1 MLFKFRK
8 ESYHMTKTH
17 GGYSRTASAITLA
30 LCCMAPC
37 IALAQIGA
45 QRAAGAGPLQT
56 VAAAEQSLHN
66 SGIDITGYYQ
76 GTLYANV
83 GGGLKRTNV
92 YFSDLAFGANFDLAK
107 LAGIPGAQIDFL
119 IDSRFGGFPQGV
131 NDLTG
136 SSVGFLSGAGPDNR
150 ARLTELTFSQ
160 KLADGAFSY
169 VIGRT
174 TLANYFGTSSLYC
187 QFESS
192 LCSNLVPFNWSADS
206 NEAFYPIAVWAG
218 EIEIDPTQR
227 TYMKLGVSE
236 SNPSQYGGGGFPW
249 NDGWSFKNAT
259 GAFVPVEF
267 GYTTETD
274 GSKIPGRYD
283 AGFYYDSSN
292 FADARYNATGGRL
305 AFTGGSPARDGA
317 QSVVY
322 LQAEQ
327 VLWRDGAAKG
337 ARRLWGFAA
346 GQFAVEGHA
355 PVASYY
361 QLGAVMQGTF
371 PGRPHDT
378 AGISAAY
385 YVFNQRV
392 TGSLN
397 DVIAAN
403 GGTGH
408 MSNTE
413 AVFEVNYGIAL
424 GHGITLKP
432 YIDLTLNP
440 DQFLFDVPSPNPNIR
455 HALAVGTR
463 LNFGL

>member
-1 MLFKFRK
+1 
-8 ESYHMTKTH
+8 MTRNSF
-17 GGYSRTASAITLA
+17 GYSRTGFAMAAA
-30 LCCMAPC
+30 LCCMVPGF
-37 IALAQIGA
+37 ALGQGMP
-45 QRAAGAGPLQT
+45 AAVNVGPLGA

-66 SGIDITGYYQ
+66 SGIDITGYYE
-76 GTLYANV
+76 GNFYANV
-83 GGGLKRTNV
+83 GGGAKQTNV

-107 LAGIPGAQIDFL
+107 LAGIPGAQIGFS

-136 SSVGFLSGAGPDNR
+136 SSVGFLGGAGPDNR
-150 ARLTELTFSQ
+150 TRLTELTFSQ
-160 KLADGAFSY
+160 KLADGRFSY
-169 VIGRT
+169 VVGRT
-174 TLANYFGTSSLYC
+174 TLANYFGTSDLYC

-206 NEAFYPIAVWAG
+206 NEPFYPIAVWGG
-218 EIEIDPTQR
+218 EVEIDPTVR

-249 NDGWSFKNAT
+249 NNGWSFKGAT
-259 GAFVPVEF
+259 GAFVPVEL

-274 GSKIPGRYD
+274 GSKMPGRYD
-283 AGFYYDSSN
+283 VGFYYDSSN
-292 FADARYNATGGRL
+292 FADARYNGTGGRL
-305 AFTGGSPARDGA
+305 AFSGGNPALDGA

-327 VLWRDGAAKG
+327 VLWREG
-337 ARRLWGFAA
+337 ARKLWGFAA

-371 PGRPHDT
+371 AGRPHDT

-392 TGSLN
+392 TGALN
-397 DVIAAN
+397 DAIAAN

-408 MSNTE
+408 MSNSE
-413 AVFEVNYGIAL
+413 AIFEVNYGIAV
-424 GHGITLKP
+424 GHGITVKP

-440 DQFLFDVPSPNPNIR
+440 DQFLFDVPVPNPSIR
-455 HALAVGTR
+455 HAVAVGTTI
-463 LNFGL
+463 NFGL